1 MSSKKKW
8 LPIENNCYL
17 LNKYV
22 NGLGMDP
29 SYQYTDVFGF
39 DEELLNFIPQ
49 PVLAVMLCYPITN
62 ENEKKRKEET
72 EEIEKNGQQISK
84 DIYYMDQTIG
94 NACGTIGIIHSILNN
109 LDRLKLQQGFFT
121 DFYEKTKE
129 MTSKERASF
138 LEVDEK
144 IEEVHQETAKD
155 PNSVQIEGSEKTNI
169 HFICYVHKDG
179 HLYELDGRRKYP
191 LNRGKSSQDT
201 LLKDAIKII
210 QNYMN
215 MNPEDMNF
223 SVTCLAKVE

>member
-22 NGLGMDP
+22 NGLGMDIN
-29 SYQYTDVFGF
+29 YQYTDVFGF
-39 DEELLNFIPQ
+39 DDELLMMVPT
-49 PVLAVMLCYPITN
+49 PVLAVMLCYPITQ

-72 EEIEKNGQQISK
+72 EEIQKNGQEVSK

-109 LDRLKLQQGFFT
+109 LDTLKIKEGFFT
-121 DFYEKTKE
+121 DFHEKTQK
-129 MTSKERASF
+129 MTSKERASY
-138 LEVDEK
+138 LEEDEK
-144 IEEVHQETAKD
+144 IEVVHQETAKD
-155 PNSVQIEGSEKTNI
+155 PNSVVIEGSEKTNI
-169 HFICYVHKDG
+169 HFICFVHKDG

-191 LNRGKSSQDT
+191 LNRGKTSQDT
-201 LLKDAIKII
+201 LLKDSISVIK
-210 QNYMN
+210 NYMK

-223 SVTCLAKVE
+223 SVTCLAKSE